1 MAAGKARG
9 LAAGLIMADGTGVDM
24 NALERGALG
33 GALAP
38 PPRHD
43 LGLVSK

>member
-33 GALAP
+33 GAPHPRPATSLA
-38 PPRHD
+38 
-43 LGLVSK
+43 